1 MPTIQIE
8 LTQDEARV
16 LLNMI
21 NSAVMALG
29 LEAAEAGLYF
39 KRKIDE
45 AMAIPPVPV
54 EPPTAPQN
62 DFA

>member
-1 MPTIQIE
+1 MPTMQIE

-16 LLNMI
+16 LLNMLNI
-21 NSAVMALG
+21 AVMARG
-29 LEAAEAGLYF
+29 LEAAEAGLHF

-54 EPPTAPQN
+54 ETPAAPQN